1 VLIANC
7 PRLASFSG
15 AEIALVFCPFPLF
28 VLLMLSRFFRRLAAG
43 LAFPALLLGTATL
56 PTRAQAPASL
66 ATDLPA
72 TQAAGIIR
80 EITEA
85 VGLQPRFELRATTQI
100 DNAAAVV
107 YGGRRYLLYNPKFL
121 AAVNRAGH
129 TDWAGISILAHEMGH
144 PHTGHTLRA
153 GGSQPDDEIEADEFS
168 GFVLRRLGASL
179 AQAQAAM
186 ATVSPDAGSATHPGR
201 APRLAAISRGWGRAN
216 TQIVASTQAGSVQP
230 SAQPIAVAPRPV
242 QPNAPVRYET
252 AGSDEP
258 ASAATVALAR
268 GASNAPVRLVGQ
280 LTFRDNP
287 QVPFYLTSALN
298 VVRLADESS
307 ADEDDAS
314 RVREAEVVGHLRRTG
329 NAAFPFVLED
339 GQQRP
344 LFVTPRGDVYNQQG
358 QRVAKLHDPS

>member
-1 VLIANC
+1 
-7 PRLASFSG
+7 
-15 AEIALVFCPFPLF
+15 
-28 VLLMLSRFFRRLAAG
+28 MLSRFFRRLATG
-43 LAFPALLLGTATL
+43 LALPALLLSAAAS
-56 PTRAQAPASL
+56 PAQAQSAPSL

-72 TQAAGIIR
+72 SQAAGIIR

-85 VGLQPRFELRATTQI
+85 VGLQPRFELRATTQVG
-100 DNAAAVV
+100 NAAAVV
-107 YGGRRYLLYNPKFL
+107 YGGRRYLLYNPQFL

-144 PHTGHTLRA
+144 HLNGHTLRA

-186 ATVSPDAGSATHPGR
+186 ATASPDAGSATHPGR

-216 TQIVASTQAGSVQP
+216 TQIVASAQPGSTQP
-230 SAQPIAVAPRPV
+230 SAQPIALASRPV
-242 QPNAPVRYET
+242 RQPSAPARYEV
-252 AGSDEP
+252 ASDEP
-258 ASAATVALAR
+258 ATVALAR

-287 QVPFYLTSALN
+287 GVPFYLTSALN

-307 ADEDDAS
+307 NNEDEAS
-314 RVREAEVVGHLRRTG
+314 RVREAEVVGRLRRTG

-344 LFVTPRGDVYNQQG
+344 LFVTPRGDVYNKEG